1 MVFSIRWMPSK
12 SRWGGD
18 YRFCLV
24 DVEEDIC
31 FDVVNE
37 AGLGIKDTFYN
48 DFEEET
54 YISIEIIFYFG
65 LCSGCEEEYLP
76 GRCFCSR
83 NHLLLYS
90 PNLL

>member
-1 MVFSIRWMPSK
+1 MGITVFA
-12 SRWGGD
+12 
-18 YRFCLV
+18 LV

-37 AGLGIKDTFYN
+37 AGFGIKDTFYN

-54 YISIEIIFYFG
+54 YISIEVIFYFG